1 MVALRLHVDP
11 ADSLRAGAA
20 SHAGAGGTAEPAGS
34 RDVYWPEHREVSATP
49 VYAGPELPEGARLTG
64 PALLDFPDTTV
75 VVRPGLGLVVE
86 PGGNLTIEM
95 ED

>member
-1 MVALRLHVDP
+1 MTALR
-11 ADSLRAGAA
+11 AARRAGRVARRA
-20 SHAGAGGTAEPAGS
+20 PPPARQGGSAEPSGS
-34 RDVYWPEHREVSATP
+34 REVYWPEHREISATP
-49 VYAGPELPEGARLTG
+49 VYTGRELPGGTRLTG

-75 VVRPGLGLVVE
+75 VLRPGVGLVVE

>member
-1 MVALRLHVDP
+1 MTALRLHVDP
-11 ADSLRAGAA
+11 ADSFRAGAA
-20 SHAGAGGTAEPAGS
+20 SKPGAAGTAEPAGS

-49 VYAGPELPEGARLTG
+49 VFAGPELPEGQRLTG

-75 VVRPGLGLVVE
+75 VLRLGLGLVVE